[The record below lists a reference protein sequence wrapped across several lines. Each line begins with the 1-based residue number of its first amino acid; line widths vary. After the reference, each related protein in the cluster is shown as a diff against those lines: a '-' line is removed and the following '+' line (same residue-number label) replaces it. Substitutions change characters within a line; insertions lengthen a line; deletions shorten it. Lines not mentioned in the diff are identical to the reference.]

1 MKKVYICSPY
11 RAANATELYRNLAY
25 ARELTRQAVDA
36 GFAPITPHLYL
47 TQCLD
52 DKNDEERA
60 AGMAVGEELLTLCDV
75 MFVGDKYGISE
86 GMKFEI
92 ALAKERGIRATKLTP
107 AGYRM
112 RDAQLR
118 L

>member
-1 MKKVYICSPY
+1 MKVAYICSPY

-86 GMKFEI
+86 GMVSEI
-92 ALAKERGIRATKLTP
+92 AEARLQGIKVTGVSPEIYARQQKA
-107 AGYRM
+107 
-112 RDAQLR
+112 LR